1 MVDVAGKSTRGSD
14 QIEAIT
20 TRLSIAV
27 PDLSTGFAKDAGSA
41 GSNPAGHAIRKRG
54 LSNWARERGLGWG
67 ASTSQSI
74 LCGRSPAEGR
84 LLLG

>member
-27 PDLSTGFAKDAGSA
+27 PDLSIGFAKDAGIA
-41 GSNPAGHAIRKRG
+41 GSNPALGAIMPR
-54 LSNWARERGLGWG
+54 
-67 ASTSQSI
+67 
-74 LCGRSPAEGR
+74 
-84 LLLG
+84 

>member
-1 MVDVAGKSTRGSD
+1 MVDATVARMQPCTD

-54 LSNWARERGLGWG
+54 PSNWARERGLRWG
-67 ASTSQSI
+67 AASSAHFMW
-74 LCGRSPAEGR
+74 P
-84 LLLG
+84 

>member
-27 PDLSTGFAKDAGSA
+27 PDLSTGFAKDAGIA
-41 GSNPAGHAIRKRG
+41 GSNPALGAIMPR
-54 LSNWARERGLGWG
+54 
-67 ASTSQSI
+67 
-74 LCGRSPAEGR
+74 
-84 LLLG
+84 